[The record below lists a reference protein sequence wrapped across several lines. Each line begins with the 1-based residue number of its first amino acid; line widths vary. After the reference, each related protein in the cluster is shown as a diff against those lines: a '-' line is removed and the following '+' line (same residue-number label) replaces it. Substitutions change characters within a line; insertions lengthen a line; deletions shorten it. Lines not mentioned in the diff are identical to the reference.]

1 MIGCGSNSTDTAKAT
16 ALLRQG
22 VERQYDIKAGRCARA
37 TSSRWTCTARINEP
51 AKLIDVIV
59 YGTVTV
65 NDGQLSVAGHT
76 LSCDLITDTAIRP

>member
-1 MIGCGSNSTDTAKAT
+1 MSVGVVGCGSSSTDTPKAT
-16 ALLRQG
+16 ALFRQG

-37 TSSRWTCTARINEP
+37 APSRWTCTARINEP

-59 YGTVTV
+59 YGTVMV

-76 LSCDLITDTAIRP
+76 RLRSPRTAN